1 MHKKKKLI
9 AWLFSKYFTD
19 LPKITLIKRF
29 FFLNHFTTAKELQFS
44 YKINLL
50 SSDRNDFQWR
60 DLEVAIAPLTTL
72 NKTLGFKT
80 IILQPLKNFIS

>member
-29 FFLNHFTTAKELQFS
+29 FFSKSFFQNVFNFS